1 MLGRSLLLKEGPF
14 VFLAVVCHISF
25 LEYSLNPFPQFGSEV
40 DNSFGKPVN
49 DKAQHQNTYSCQHC
63 LSVYFLNY
71 FLVAFHKVHNQP
83 VVFS

>member
-49 DKAQHQNTYSCQHC
+49 DKAQHQNSKHSDKYIFYTLRFDCSFAAANTIKPQ
-63 LSVYFLNY
+63 LL
-71 FLVAFHKVHNQP
+71 
-83 VVFS
+83 